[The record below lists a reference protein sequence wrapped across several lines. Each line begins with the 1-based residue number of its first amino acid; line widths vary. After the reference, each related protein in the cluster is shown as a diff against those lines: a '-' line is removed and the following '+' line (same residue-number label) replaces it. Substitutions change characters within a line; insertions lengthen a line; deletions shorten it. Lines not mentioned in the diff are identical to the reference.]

1 MLRGGP
7 RSCSVFYMTNANEM
21 TAPFSIETIVH
32 ADSVTSHD
40 LPSNDV
46 EIGKCAVCGHGLS
59 VNVIVRD
66 GRGRFFTVGQDC
78 AKSVLKVSSGVMN
91 AAVKRAN
98 DKRAMNALRNKLR
111 DFAKSDACR
120 ALPHPSTYFK
130 DKTLAD
136 YAAYF
141 ADRAGVPSTK
151 LSEAIALIETR
162 LAEGARNGVTEA
174 QIDSMYLVA
183 CQLARQAA
191 TTLNTLVYILVD
203 EVKDNRDTTKIVA
216 RIRSTG
222 VEFDHYMEWVRA
234 LGENASKLMK
244 RNHANVVEDLI
255 KTSGRGE

>member
-1 MLRGGP
+1 M
-7 RSCSVFYMTNANEM
+7 V
-21 TAPFSIETIVH
+21 APFSIETIVH

-46 EIGKCAVCGHGLS
+46 DIGKCAVCGHGLS

-66 GRGRFFTVGQDC
+66 ARGRFFTVGQDC

-98 DKRAMNALRNKLR
+98 DKRAIDALRAKLR
-111 DFAKSDACR
+111 GFAKNAECR
-120 ALPHPSTYFK
+120 GLPHPSTYFQ

-151 LSEAIALIETR
+151 LNEAIALIEMR

-174 QIDSMYLVA
+174 QIDALYLVA
-183 CQLARQAA
+183 CRLAREAA
-191 TTLNTLVYILVD
+191 AALSALVYILEG
-203 EVKDNRDTTKIVA
+203 EVADSRDTTKIVA
-216 RIRSTG
+216 RIRSSS

-234 LGENASKLMK
+234 LGENASKLVK
-244 RNHANVVEDLI
+244 RTHANVVEDLI
-255 KTSGRGE
+255 KRSRRAY